1 MSLGV
6 PSRANGAPVVAGGD
20 SPVAA
25 SHLAAEPIVQPIF
38 GQIAPDERSAG
49 FLAAAKI
56 AERLS
61 RTAGSVRLAS
71 DNYLRDRCDELAGA
85 FGRSGGRPTVT
96 CTAADVLLPVGPA
109 ITLGLIVEQLVGQAL
124 NAYLSGRAGRIAVS
138 FGQTS
143 RAFELTLEDS
153 GGGMRPNGRPRD
165 KVPLIARLLVL
176 QLDGTLDMEAGAEDA
191 PNQGDDGGA
200 YGAGSSSW

>member
-1 MSLGV
+1 MSLDV

-38 GQIAPDERSAG
+38 GRIAPDERSAG
-49 FLAAAKI
+49 FLAVATI

-61 RTAGSVRLAS
+61 RTAGSVRLAF
-71 DNYLRDRCDELAGA
+71 DDYLRDLCDELAGA
-85 FGRSGGRPTVT
+85 FGRLGGRPTVT
-96 CTAADVLLPVGPA
+96 CTAADALLPVGPA

-124 NAYLSGRAGRIAVS
+124 NDAYLSGRAGRIAVS
-138 FGQTS
+138 FGETS

-153 GGGMRPNGRPRD
+153 GGGMRPNGRPRV
-165 KVPLIARLLVL
+165 KVAADRAPARP
-176 QLDGTLDMEAGAEDA
+176 AARRNA
-191 PNQGDDGGA
+191 RHGGRRRGCA
-200 YGAGSSSW
+200 QSRR